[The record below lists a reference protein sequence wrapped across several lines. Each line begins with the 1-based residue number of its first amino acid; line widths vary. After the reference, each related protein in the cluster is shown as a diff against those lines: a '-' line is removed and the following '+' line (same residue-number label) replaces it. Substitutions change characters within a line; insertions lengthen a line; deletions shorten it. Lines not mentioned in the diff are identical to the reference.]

1 MSTQSQSPPKKINLP
16 PNKIERPLTVEN
28 NSTSQKQI
36 VSPEKSF
43 LLMVHVVRPERM
55 GTAFPYT
62 SKKLRENGVST
73 RYFLRNN
80 FFYFNTIAINLVI

>member
-16 PNKIERPLTVEN
+16 PKKIERPLTVEN

-43 LLMVHVVRPERM
+43 LLMV
-55 GTAFPYT
+55 
-62 SKKLRENGVST
+62 
-73 RYFLRNN
+73 
-80 FFYFNTIAINLVI
+80 